1 MQNDRNTKNGKKD
14 IKIKGG
20 ITVQNPDPTN
30 PINTVINELDQIDQS
45 LWRLEIA
52 KNLLI
57 EAMSELT
64 QLQEGQAQEKM
75 PKKAE
80 S

>member
-1 MQNDRNTKNGKKD
+1 M
-14 IKIKGG
+14 
-20 ITVQNPDPTN
+20 QNPDPTN